1 MALNSAAMRGGD
13 VPEYSGERV
22 HRPIGPGDFGA
33 CSAGA
38 LRSGSL
44 AGSGRCEGCIANYDA
59 LVVRN
64 QTPVT
69 AALPADSHLR
79 VIGRFGVGL
88 DNIDVVAAKQSQIPV
103 IVAKEPMAQPS
114 LNMFWP
120 VVFDIVG
127 D

>member
-1 MALNSAAMRGGD
+1 M
-13 VPEYSGERV
+13 
-22 HRPIGPGDFGA
+22 
-33 CSAGA
+33 
-38 LRSGSL
+38 
-44 AGSGRCEGCIANYDA
+44 
-59 LVVRN
+59 RN

-120 VVFDIVG
+120 VVSDIVG